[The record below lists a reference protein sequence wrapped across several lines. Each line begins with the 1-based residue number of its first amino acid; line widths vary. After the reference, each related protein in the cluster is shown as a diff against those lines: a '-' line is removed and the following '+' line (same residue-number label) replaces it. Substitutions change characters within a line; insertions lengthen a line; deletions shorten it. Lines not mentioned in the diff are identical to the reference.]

1 MRETW
6 VWSLVWEDPRRRH
19 WQPTPVVLPGE
30 SSGRRSLVGYSPL
43 GRKESDTTVWLHSLT
58 HSHHMSRM
66 KDKNHMIISKDAKK
80 KLTKFN
86 ILSYR
91 LGTEGIY
98 LSIIKV
104 IYDEYTSNIKH
115 NSERLKTFSLRSW
128 TRQRV
133 SIPTTLF
140 NIVLQVLVRELGN
153 KNKEKNPNQKGRN
166 KLSLLMTWSFCRKSW
181 GIPWLSSGLDY
192 VLSLPKVWVWSLVEE
207 LRFCKSLGMA
217 KNKK

>member
-1 MRETW
+1 MWYIYPLVAQRLKRLPPMQETRI
-6 VWSLVWEDPRRRH
+6 WSLGWEDPWRRK
-19 WQPTPVVLPGE
+19 WQPIPVFLPGE
-30 SSGRRSLVGYSPL
+30 AYGRRSLVGYSPL
-43 GRKESDTTVWLHSLT
+43 GCKESDVTVWLHSLT

-66 KDKNHMIISKDAKK
+66 KGKNHMIISKDAKK
-80 KLTKFN
+80 NLTKFN

-104 IYDEYTSNIKH
+104 IYDEYTSNNKH
-115 NSERLKTFSLRSW
+115 NGERLKTFSLRSW
-128 TRQRV
+128 ARQRV

-166 KLSLLMTWSFCRKSW
+166 KLSLLMTWSFF
-181 GIPWLSSGLDY
+181 ILFY
-192 VLSLPKVWVWSLVEE
+192 
-207 LRFCKSLGMA
+207 F
-217 KNKK
+217 